1 MYSRVY
7 SGARDL
13 LLVREGG
20 SRARMG
26 DLPAI
31 FWKSLWMR

>member
-1 MYSRVY
+1 MYLRVY

-20 SRARMG
+20 SWVRMG

-31 FWKSLWMR
+31 FWR